1 MNPLLKIPDC
11 EVGTRVPEKVRLLP
25 FIIVTACTQIDHNL
39 GG

>member
-25 FIIVTACTQIDHNL
+25 FIIGKTVIPAWNY
-39 GG
+39 